1 METGGEW
8 RFEGYSGVI
17 HVETGKWHYEGYS
30 KVIGVE
36 TGKWHFEGYSGV
48 IGVETE
54 ATGTLSVVCLT

>member
-17 HVETGKWHYEGYS
+17 
-30 KVIGVE
+30 GVE
-36 TGKWHFEGYSGV
+36 TGGRWHFEGYSGV

-54 ATGTLSVVCLT
+54 ATGTPSVVCLT